1 MASTSF
7 SIFCLILTILST
19 TSPIQSSAG
28 DVPPTTH
35 ITPSAACDSTT
46 YPHFCRSS
54 ILPRHGSAT
63 LHDYSRL
70 TISQSL
76 SAARR
81 LSSLINSHLARAPS
95 ARALQDCAHLSD
107 LSIDYL
113 SEVRAALNSTQPLP
127 DARLDEF
134 KSLLSAVITNHQ
146 TCLDALREAPSIR
159 RAFSNGA
166 KLYSVSLSLFARAW
180 VKRRPD
186 NTRSEIVRNGELVAK
201 MSDRHVKIFESW
213 SGRSVVQDPGGM
225 FINDM
230 VVVSKNGTGN
240 FTNITDALG
249 TAPESTSVNDGY
261 FLIYVTAGTYE
272 EYVTVNKTQMF
283 VMMIGDGINRTIIT
297 GDHSNSTG
305 WSTFGSATVG
315 GYQLTKIFLSLFF
328 I

>member
-1 MASTSF
+1 MMVGDGINQTIITGDHSNSTGWKTFGGATVGGDGNLNLLNGFPSF

-54 ILPRHGSAT
+54 ILLRHGSAT

-70 TISQSL
+70 ALSQSL

-81 LSSLINSHLARAPS
+81 LSSLINSHLARAPT

-113 SEVRAALNSTQPLP
+113 SEVRAALNSTRPLP
-127 DARLDEF
+127 DARLDEL

-146 TCLDALREAPSIR
+146 TCLDALRETPSIR
-159 RAFSNGA
+159 RAFSNSA
-166 KLYSVSLSLFARAW
+166 KLYSVSLSLFTRAW

-186 NTRSEIVRNGELVAK
+186 NTRSE
-201 MSDRHVKIFESW
+201 SS
-213 SGRSVVQDPGGM
+213 
-225 FINDM
+225 
-230 VVVSKNGTGN
+230 GTGN
-240 FTNITDALG
+240 LSRRCPIDMLR
-249 TAPESTSVNDGY
+249 S
-261 FLIYVTAGTYE
+261 
-272 EYVTVNKTQMF
+272 
-283 VMMIGDGINRTIIT
+283 
-297 GDHSNSTG
+297 
-305 WSTFGSATVG
+305 
-315 GYQLTKIFLSLFF
+315 LSLGAGGVLSR
-328 I
+328 IRGVCSLTTWSS